1 MSTRRDCP
9 LPGVLFN
16 TIWPQYMTATYAV
29 SNNVGANLDH
39 TVTVAHMAD
48 PAYRIVTS
56 RQRREHLPLNDGLLL
71 RESASVCGR
80 CHTQFFT
87 DKDLVDMMRI
97 ETPSVYQV
105 DPVSCTRRD
114 CFACSC
120 SPATHK
126 QLLSRKRDIAQT
138 AEIFED
144 FMIEPDGMRN
154 GQTIGYVELPPRS
167 SAASIQGK

>member
-1 MSTRRDCP
+1 MNHVCGRGAYLLTRACLPHMLQCHNPHVLTVAPGP
-9 LPGVLFN
+9 LPDRKWLGPHIAYSGTKIAMGMLAAAWAVEFPGVLFN

-56 RQRREHLPLNDGLLL
+56 N
-71 RESASVCGR
+71 

-105 DPVSCTRRD
+105 DP
-114 CFACSC
+114 
-120 SPATHK
+120 
-126 QLLSRKRDIAQT
+126 T
-138 AEIFED
+138 AE
-144 FMIEPDGMRN
+144 M
-154 GQTIGYVELPPRS
+154 
-167 SAASIQGK
+167 